1 MEINEGL
8 LRKYIFHNQVLR
20 EHNES
25 MIDCYLEGAYDN
37 EEELENDMIYSS
49 KRAKK
54 IEEFERELL
63 KELNKQFS
71 IH

>member
-8 LRKYIFHNQVLR
+8 LRNYIFHNQVLR

-25 MIDCYLEGAYDN
+25 MIECYLGGGYDN

-54 IEEFERELL
+54 
-63 KELNKQFS
+63 
-71 IH
+71 

>member
-20 EHNES
+20 EHNEG
-25 MIDCYLEGAYDN
+25 MIDCYLEGGYDD
-37 EEELENDMIYSS
+37 EDLENDMIYSS

-63 KELNKQFS
+63 KELNK
-71 IH
+71 

>member
-1 MEINEGL
+1 M
-8 LRKYIFHNQVLR
+8 
-20 EHNES
+20 
-25 MIDCYLEGAYDN
+25 MDCYLEGAYDN

-63 KELNKQFS
+63 KELNK
-71 IH
+71 

>member
-8 LRKYIFHNQVLR
+8 LRDYIFYNQVLR
-20 EHNES
+20 EHNEE
-25 MIDCYLEGAYDN
+25 MIDSYLEEAYGN

-54 IEEFERELL
+54 IEEVEKELL
-63 KELNKQFS
+63 KELNK
-71 IH
+71 

>member
-1 MEINEGL
+1 MEINEDL

-20 EHNES
+20 EHNKS

-63 KELNKQFS
+63 KELNK
-71 IH
+71 

>member
-20 EHNES
+20 VHNEV
-25 MIDCYLEGAYDN
+25 MIDCYLEGAYDE
-37 EEELENDMIYSS
+37 EEELEDDMIYSS

-63 KELNKQFS
+63 KELNK
-71 IH
+71 